1 MPNISSRNIIED
13 QRLGKMPGMGKPTVH
28 FRPIYLNQ
36 WLEALEMD
44 QKTLVERTGLSQGYL
59 SNIGSG
65 RRGNPTMASLHAIAT
80 AMGISFN
87 DLFRPPPSDAAMSE
101 LQELSPSAGKAL
113 LRARSKK

>member
-1 MPNISSRNIIED
+1 MA
-13 QRLGKMPGMGKPTVH
+13 GMGKPTAH
-28 FRPIYLNQ
+28 FRPLYLNQ

-44 QKTLVERTGLSQGYL
+44 QKTLVERTGLSQSYL

-65 RRGNPTMASLHAIAT
+65 RRANHTMQSLQAIAA

-87 DLFRPPPSDAAMSE
+87 DLFRPPPSLAAMTE

-113 LRARSKK
+113 LRAHSKK